1 MVIARTRLEI
11 RREQVV
17 PENVPG
23 IHHVTAI
30 TGDVQRNVDFY
41 VSVLGLRFIKKTVNF
56 DVPDTYHLYFGDWL
70 GTPGTA
76 LTFFG
81 WPHLPWGPAGNGQV
95 TVISFAV
102 PATSLDFWAGR
113 LRDLGVVAS
122 RSSRFDA
129 DVITLHDPDHFE
141 LELVGQ
147 ASDERWVP
155 WPDGPVDPV
164 HAIRGF
170 HSVGLGVS
178 DAAPT
183 IDFLTGTLG
192 FREVGREGRRARF
205 ATGSA
210 GPSSLVEVLEDPDGP
225 PGEEAVGTVHHVAW
239 RADDDAHELA
249 WRAALL
255 EGGRTVTPVID
266 RKYFH
271 SIYFREPGGVLFE
284 IATEG
289 PGFTVDEAPEALGS
303 ALQLPPQYE
312 GQRDDLKF
320 SLPPILVP
328 TAAGRSGRGGH

>member
-1 MVIARTRLEI
+1 MKDL
-11 RREQVV
+11 

-56 DVPDTYHLYFGDWL
+56 DVPDTYHIYFGDRL

-81 WPHLPWGPAGNGQV
+81 WPHLPWGPAGSGQV

-102 PATSLDFWAGR
+102 PAASLDYWFGR
-113 LRDLGVVAS
+113 LRELGAQPS
-122 RSSRFDA
+122 QSSRFGA
-129 DVITLHDPDHFE
+129 DVVTFKDPDQFQ
-141 LELVGQ
+141 LELVGH
-147 ASDERWVP
+147 ASDDRWVP
-155 WPDGPVDPV
+155 WPQGPVDPEL
-164 HAIRGF
+164 AIRGF

-178 DAAPT
+178 DAEPSRR
-183 IDFLTGTLG
+183 FLRETMG
-192 FREVGREGRRARF
+192 FQEVAREGRRTRL
-205 ATGSA
+205 ATG
-210 GPSSLVEVLEDPDGP
+210 GGTPSSMVELLEDPDLP
-225 PGEEAVGTVHHVAW
+225 RGEEAVGTVHHVAW
-239 RADDDAHELA
+239 RAADDAHELA
-249 WRAALL
+249 WRDKLVEA
-255 EGGRTVTPVID
+255 GRQVTPVID

-284 IATEG
+284 IATDQ

-312 GQRDDLKF
+312 GRRENLKF
-320 SLPPILVP
+320 NLPPIVVP
-328 TAAGRSGRGGH
+328 GTASRTGR